1 MWTATRGP
9 AFADHE
15 ELVVRKGRRS
25 GVYTIVAVH
34 STTLGP
40 ALGGCRMWRYE
51 SSADAARDALRLSR
65 AMTFKAAAAGL
76 DLGGGKAVISLPTR
90 AAADAARQRRAVLRG
105 LRRHGRRARGRL
117 RDRRGRRARARAT

>member
-1 MWTATRGP
+1 MTPTTPSRSLISL
-9 AFADHE
+9 DRE
-15 ELVVRKGRRS
+15 ELVGRKGRRS

-65 AMTFKAAAAGL
+65 AMTFKASAAGL
-76 DLGGGKAVISLPTR
+76 DLGGGKSVISLPPGPPPAGR
-90 AAADAARQRRAVLRG
+90 KRREVLDDFADTVQVLEG
-105 LRRHGRRARGRL
+105 S
-117 RDRRGRRARARAT
+117 